1 MSVILHYVQEKR
13 GVYGQAIGQLF
24 LPGFSGRSRMNRDQ
38 GVNNSKG
45 GGWMKLKVEK
55 LEEKIAPAGISQG
68 GQLFMLPP
76 G

>member
-1 MSVILHYVQEKR
+1 
-13 GVYGQAIGQLF
+13 
-24 LPGFSGRSRMNRDQ
+24 MNRGQ

-68 GQLFMLPP
+68 GQLFLLPP

>member
-1 MSVILHYVQEKR
+1 MSYFKTGKE
-13 GVYGQAIGQLF
+13 GQMRPSNWPKF
-24 LPGFSGRSRMNRDQ
+24 LPNFSVRPRMDRGQ